1 MRRASQRGRLEQVD
15 ELRPHVH
22 LILVDAAL
30 DDVDDLVGIRGEHR
44 PRNDVQRRVHHRA
57 GDVDLA
63 PVGKRI
69 PFIDELLRD
78 LGHDR
83 RIAGDAARI
92 ERWRHDAPMA
102 TPGFAFGGEQ
112 AAAEPGLE
120 QAARQLGLDVVGS
133 VVEEH
138 VPDGARLVD
147 DDGAPPQQPAH
158 QDVGVEILRRKR
170 RKRVV
175 AKHAQELTEAQA
187 ALRQPRR
194 GKDGGFAA
202 IDDAHGPCLTLK
214 RRCREHRRYSPNSS
228 HLRRRRRRPLLPQPR
243 RPRPNGCGPLS
254 PQSTRICHET
264 SPPYLRP
271 ASQAGYNGTMGNE
284 GPMQPRVRDTGRGRG
299 ARPFFIVVAAAA
311 LPLLPGCSSI
321 ISSSAPSASSVR
333 TSADAAPAPDSGT
346 TVGSLRQ
353 SYIGFL
359 NAFRDPADQTP
370 ATPPPNPPAAAG
382 RVGPAAASGP
392 ATVAAAPPSDPQSF
406 RPVPPGYYTPSAP
419 PYKPPE

>member
-1 MRRASQRGRLEQVD
+1 MPGHEDGDHLVAYFLRRHAAAGLVVARGDQARQQVLRFGVGLPAALVQEPIHGFVELVEDAGGMHGRDEARQPARQIEQVD

-44 PRNDVQRRVHHRA
+44 PRDDVQRRVHHRA

-69 PFIDELLRD
+69 PFLDELLRD

-92 ERWRHDAPMA
+92 ERRRHDAPMA
-102 TPGFAFGGEQ
+102 APGFAFGGEQ

-214 RRCREHRRYSPNSS
+214 RRCREHRRYSLIHNICVGGAGGRY
-228 HLRRRRRRPLLPQPR
+228 RRSLDGRGPTDAAHYRR
-243 RPRPNGCGPLS
+243 
-254 PQSTRICHET
+254 STRVHLI
-264 SPPYLRP
+264 
-271 ASQAGYNGTMGNE
+271 
-284 GPMQPRVRDTGRGRG
+284 
-299 ARPFFIVVAAAA
+299 
-311 LPLLPGCSSI
+311 
-321 ISSSAPSASSVR
+321 
-333 TSADAAPAPDSGT
+333 
-346 TVGSLRQ
+346 
-353 SYIGFL
+353 
-359 NAFRDPADQTP
+359 
-370 ATPPPNPPAAAG
+370 
-382 RVGPAAASGP
+382 
-392 ATVAAAPPSDPQSF
+392 
-406 RPVPPGYYTPSAP
+406 
-419 PYKPPE
+419 